1 MPIEKLMQK
10 VMSFA
15 YYFSSLSTL
24 NFLMNINKIFCKNA
38 KKQETKKNLKKRAK
52 NLKIIFKYSEYIHIF
67 TKDIY

>member
-38 KKQETKKNLKKRAK
+38 KKQETKKKLKKACK
-52 NLKIIFKYSEYIHIF
+52 EFEDNF
-67 TKDIY
+67 